1 MNQGL
6 YIGKQNDF
14 IDRFTQSSAEL
25 RLLAKGDGTEVMFQT
40 VRANETVFIEPG
52 DVKET
57 MEFFYILEGEI
68 RIDTDNGQSIMK
80 QGDYFYTNYLD
91 KTVEFNTLTDVAL
104 LYISTQPL
112 FGYISETIR
121 DLTEIAKKV
130 EKKDSYTHS
139 HIQRVK
145 DYAVK
150 IGNRMGLS
158 KEKNQNIVFA
168 SLLHDIGKINVPD
181 EILKKPGR
189 LTDEE
194 FEYIKRHPGDGAEM
208 VKKTS
213 YEYIWQIIEQHHE
226 RLDGS
231 GYPHGLKGNEILIE
245 AKIIAVSDTY
255 DAMTTDRPYR
265 KGLSPIQTVEELKRL
280 SGIHYEKEIVDV
292 MVDILIEEGVIE

>member
-1 MNQGL
+1 M
-6 YIGKQNDF
+6 
-14 IDRFTQSSAEL
+14 
-25 RLLAKGDGTEVMFQT
+25 
-40 VRANETVFIEPG
+40 
-52 DVKET
+52 
-57 MEFFYILEGEI
+57 
-68 RIDTDNGQSIMK
+68 
-80 QGDYFYTNYLD
+80 
-91 KTVEFNTLTDVAL
+91 
-104 LYISTQPL
+104 
-112 FGYISETIR
+112 
-121 DLTEIAKKV
+121 
-130 EKKDSYTHS
+130 
-139 HIQRVK
+139 
-145 DYAVK
+145 
-150 IGNRMGLS
+150 
-158 KEKNQNIVFA
+158 
-168 SLLHDIGKINVPD
+168 HDIGKINVPD